1 VYDEGESMTAEAVQ
15 EGLGEHNGYRI
26 EKTSIKVDKLGA
38 GLSKAVEIEPII
50 IDVNG
55 RAFIAVEVRKTQDKF
70 VYLRNAATGA
80 VESVEQMQ
88 VFDALTATFAD
99 ETLVGKAITKM
110 ASRIKMQ
117 AETIAETKGQLK
129 LRLVTDELDPEQVMR
144 AEYQAELQA
153 LAHEAEENAGAVEEQ
168 ADAVSTD
175 DTSVQADYFGY
186 GISMGEPGPSPDQG
200 VDNASYLMFVNNLP
214 EGATDGETNGD

>member
-1 VYDEGESMTAEAVQ
+1 METETSKQQESKFEELM
-15 EGLGEHNGYRI
+15 
-26 EKTSIKVDKLGA
+26 
-38 GLSKAVEIEPII
+38 EIATYLELI

-80 VESVEQMQ
+80 VESVEQVQ

-117 AETIAETKGQLK
+117 ADSK
-129 LRLVTDELDPEQVMR
+129 R
-144 AEYQAELQA
+144 
-153 LAHEAEENAGAVEEQ
+153 N
-168 ADAVSTD
+168 
-175 DTSVQADYFGY
+175 F
-186 GISMGEPGPSPDQG
+186 
-200 VDNASYLMFVNNLP
+200 
-214 EGATDGETNGD
+214 